1 MTGVKQPVGRRSLAG
16 MRWRTAVGR
25 LAVGFVVGGLQAAVP
40 LTAQQAEA
48 GSERVSGPVFVETVD
63 VEVIN
68 IDVYVTDG
76 DGQPVHGL
84 TLEDFE
90 LLVDDRRVAIS
101 NFYAVEERGDDLWV
115 RRGEADAER
124 LTAPEPEDP
133 LAPGLPERARPAVPS
148 EQALHVVI
156 YVDNLNLTPFNRNRV
171 LRELRAFIREQL
183 RPEDSV
189 MLVSY
194 NRSLDLLMP
203 FTSDREKLNRALL
216 ELEETTGNRVHR
228 NNERRDI
235 VALINDVN
243 LDTAGRRGSEQ
254 FQQGMREGRVI
265 GGPIALARNQLIAY
279 AGSVRNDTDLSINA
293 LSSVVENLSAAPGR
307 KAVVYVSDGVP
318 MIAGEDMFHFI
329 RDAYEDAVSL
339 IEMASYDM
347 SRRFQQLA
355 AAANANRTSFY
366 TIDARGLTVYS
377 QGTVEQQAA
386 GLPGQGMLIDQIR
399 VTNLQSPLR
408 LMARETGGRSIIN
421 ANRVMPD
428 LLKIARD
435 FRNYYSLGYMPAVAG
450 TGRLHTIEVRLKNR
464 PRGVDVNYR
473 RGFRTKS
480 IESRMVEGT
489 LSALNLNVYE
499 NPLGVRVQS
508 LPAKRRPDGNY
519 DLPLVVEVSWEDL
532 TLIPREGVHHGRIR
546 LWLAAKDEKDRSTEP
561 RPTELTIAVP
571 AERLSE
577 IEGRRWRYGLELTM
591 EGGYH
596 DIGLGLRDDV
606 GGRQAFLRYGVNVR

>member
-1 MTGVKQPVGRRSLAG
+1 
-16 MRWRTAVGR
+16 MRWRTAVSR
-25 LAVGFVVGGLQAAVP
+25 LAIVFLAWGFQAAVP
-40 LTAQQAEA
+40 LAAQQAGS
-48 GSERVSGPVFVETVD
+48 GSERVSGPVFIETVD

-68 IDVYVTDG
+68 IDVYVTDA
-76 DGQPVHGL
+76 DGQPMHGL
-84 TLEDFE
+84 TLDDFE
-90 LLVDDRRVAIS
+90 LLVDERRVAIS

-115 RRGEADAER
+115 RRGEADAEP
-124 LTAPEPEDP
+124 LTVTGPEDP
-133 LAPGLPERARPAVPS
+133 LAPRLPERQRPSVPS
-148 EQALHVVI
+148 EQALHVVV

-194 NRSLDLLMP
+194 DRSLDLLMP

-254 FQQGMREGRVI
+254 FQQGVREGRVI

-279 AGSVRNDTDLSINA
+279 AGSVRNDTDLSIDA

-307 KAVVYVSDGVP
+307 KAVVYVADGLP

-355 AAANANRTSFY
+355 ASANANRTSFY

-377 QGTVEQQAA
+377 QGTVEQQAP
-386 GLPGQGMLIDQIR
+386 GLPGQGLLIDQIR

-408 LMARETGGRSIIN
+408 LMARETGGRAIFN

-450 TGRLHTIEVRLKNR
+450 TGRLHMIEVRLKNR
-464 PRGVDVNYR
+464 PRGVDVNFR

-499 NPLGVRVQS
+499 NPLGVGVQS

-519 DLPLVVEVSWEDL
+519 DVPLVVDVAWEDL

-596 DIGLGLRDDV
+596 DVGIGLRDDV
-606 GGRQAFLRYGVNVR
+606 GGRQSFLRYGVNVR

>member
-1 MTGVKQPVGRRSLAG
+1 MERSPLVRLWG
-16 MRWRTAVGR
+16 RTATGR
-25 LAVGFVVGGLQAAVP
+25 LALAYVAGGLLAAIP
-40 LTAQQAEA
+40 LAAQQAA
-48 GSERVSGPVFVETVD
+48 GGSERVSRPVFVDAVD

-68 IDVYVTDG
+68 VDVYVTDA

-84 TLEDFE
+84 TLDDFE

-101 NFYAVEERGDDLWV
+101 NFYAVEERGDELWV
-115 RRGEADAER
+115 RRGEADAEP

-133 LAPGLPERARPAVPS
+133 LAPGRPRRTRPAVPS
-148 EQALHVVI
+148 EQALHVVVYI
-156 YVDNLNLTPFNRNRV
+156 DNLNLTPFNRNRV
-171 LRELRAFIREQL
+171 LRELRSFIREQL
-183 RPEDSV
+183 RPDDNV
-189 MLVSY
+189 MLASY
-194 NRSLDLLMP
+194 NRSIDLLMP

-254 FQQGMREGRVI
+254 FQQGLREGRVI
-265 GGPIALARNQLIAY
+265 GGPISLARNQLIAY
-279 AGSVRNDTDLSINA
+279 AGSVRNDTHLSIDA
-293 LSSVVENLSAAPGR
+293 LASVVENLSGLPGR
-307 KAVVYVSDGVP
+307 KAVVYVADGLP
-318 MIAGEDMFHFI
+318 MIAAEDMFHFI

-339 IEMASYDM
+339 VEMSSYDM

-386 GLPGQGMLIDQIR
+386 GLPGQAMLIDQIR
-399 VTNLQSPLR
+399 VSNLQSPLR
-408 LMARETGGRSIIN
+408 LMARETGGRSIFN

-464 PRGVDVNYR
+464 PRGADVNYR
-473 RGFRTKS
+473 RGYRTKT
-480 IESRMVEGT
+480 IESRMAEGT

-499 NPLGVRVQS
+499 NPLDVRVQS
-508 LPAKRRPDGNY
+508 LPARRRPDGNY
-519 DLPLVVEVSWEDL
+519 DVPLVVDVAWEDL

-546 LWLAAKDEKDRSTEP
+546 LWLAAKDERDRSTEP
-561 RPTELTIAVP
+561 RLTELTIAVP
-571 AERLSE
+571 AERLGE
-577 IEGRRWRYGLELTM
+577 TEGRRWRYGLELVM

-596 DIGLGLRDDV
+596 DIGIGLRDDV
-606 GGRQAFLRYGVNVR
+606 GGRQSFLRHGVNVR